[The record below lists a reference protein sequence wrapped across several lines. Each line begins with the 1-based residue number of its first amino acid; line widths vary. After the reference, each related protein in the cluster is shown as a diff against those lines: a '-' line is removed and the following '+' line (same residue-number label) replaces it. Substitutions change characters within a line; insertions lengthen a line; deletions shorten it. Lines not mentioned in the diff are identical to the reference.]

1 MIELNKPYSNK
12 QIAQELFHIKSTS
25 FSNKKKMYLEHLAL
39 YYRFDIE
46 GRKIILREQLKP
58 FETLMQKRQSKKQ
71 NNENIYRD
79 LTHKIIAY
87 KPLNSG
93 SNIAREIDQSPM
105 KPIESHKESTIVNY
119 VRPILRTDFQSVS
132 KKWCKINYETNTYEP
147 LEEEQIHYLIELFKD
162 KDLSQTILD
171 VTASYKSGNISKI
184 EFREKVSVAAEKTYD
199 KIMQV
204 FKKKYGFRPQ
214 KVSKW
219 EEKRVNFG

>member
-1 MIELNKPYSNK
+1 
-12 QIAQELFHIKSTS
+12 
-25 FSNKKKMYLEHLAL
+25 
-39 YYRFDIE
+39 
-46 GRKIILREQLKP
+46 
-58 FETLMQKRQSKKQ
+58 
-71 NNENIYRD
+71 
-79 LTHKIIAY
+79 
-87 KPLNSG
+87 
-93 SNIAREIDQSPM
+93 
-105 KPIESHKESTIVNY
+105 
-119 VRPILRTDFQSVS
+119 VS

-147 LEEEQIHYLIELFKD
+147 LEEEQIRYLIELFKD